1 MVALRPIKAGEEVLN
16 YYGPLPSSDLLRRYG
31 YFSEKHTVHD
41 VAEVEW
47 ALVIKA
53 TVNHLG
59 MSELEMKQAVS
70 RFFVARHWL
79 LLTAPRWNISTPK
92 T

>member
-1 MVALRPIKAGEEVLN
+1 MVALRPIKAGEEILN

-47 ALVIKA
+47 TMVIKA
-53 TVNHLG
+53 TVNQLG
-59 MSELEMKQAVS
+59 MSEAEMKQAVS
-70 RFFVARHWL
+70 NDLITMH
-79 LLTAPRWNISTPK
+79 
-92 T
+92 